1 MKECSS
7 HGLPNFTCDAV
18 FAHCV
23 RELIIPHL
31 VQNAKHL
38 LQEVS
43 NYMTIAV
50 GVLTAESTREYPL
63 LATEFET
70 ASTKVR
76 GNQRFLKGFGG
87 VV

>member
-1 MKECSS
+1 MKECSA
-7 HGLPNFTCDAV
+7 HGLPNFTSDSV
-18 FAHCV
+18 FSHCV

-50 GVLTAESTREYPL
+50 GVLTNESTKEYPL

-70 ASTKVR
+70 ASATVWGNFLTKMD
-76 GNQRFLKGFGG
+76 K
-87 VV
+87 